1 MAAWFKGAVATEPL
15 GRRTPVGLVPLLK
28 RVDKSVY
35 LLSNGFAGKAW
46 YWGAVIS
53 PNKLSE

>member
-15 GRRTPVGLVPLLK
+15 GRTPVGLVPLLK
-28 RVDKSVY
+28 RVDKSDLV
-35 LLSNGFAGKAW
+35 SNGFTGKAW

-53 PNKLSE
+53 PNKLSG